1 MARLRAGQRRRP
13 PAGRRLVIGSDAV
26 TASAA
31 EVEAYLHAQIP
42 ISAAMGV
49 EVEVATDSVVR
60 LRAPLRPNINHR
72 STVFGGSASAIA
84 ILAGWTLLHVRLTHG
99 GHGSRIVIQ
108 NSIVHYDLPID
119 DDFTAIAREPDP
131 ADWDRFI
138 RTLDR
143 RGKARLEIRVDLE
156 QDGRRAGHM
165 TGAYVVVPH
174 D

>member
-1 MARLRAGQRRRP
+1 M
-13 PAGRRLVIGSDAV
+13 IGSDTIAAP
-26 TASAA
+26 AS
-31 EVEAYLHAQIP
+31 EMQAYLHAQIP

-49 EVEVATDSVVR
+49 EVDVATDTLVR
-60 LRAPLRPNINHR
+60 LRAPLEPNINHR

-84 ILAGWTLLHVRLTHG
+84 ILAGWTLLHLRLSHG

-108 NSIVHYDLPID
+108 SSYVHYDAPID
-119 DDFTAIAREPDP
+119 GAFEAVAREPDP
-131 ADWDRFI
+131 AEWDRFI

-143 RGKARLEIRVDLE
+143 RGKARVEITVDLE
-156 QDGRRAGHM
+156 QDGRIAGGL